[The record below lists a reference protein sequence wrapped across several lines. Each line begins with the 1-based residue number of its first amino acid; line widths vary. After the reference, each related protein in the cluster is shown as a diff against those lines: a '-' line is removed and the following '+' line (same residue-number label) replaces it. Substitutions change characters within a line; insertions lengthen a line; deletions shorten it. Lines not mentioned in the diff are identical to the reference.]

1 MSASELLS
9 STSNTSVK
17 KQKGKDKPE
26 DALETD
32 ADVKRQEAKMKRE
45 RLVTRLALGVS
56 LPSGLQ
62 LQPQDRWEA
71 FLVRA
76 ERRLRMQLTLST
88 IVLFSSILFI
98 ASAHFTQPHPLTS
111 TASYKAFLVT
121 AFLSSGS
128 LVHIIC
134 TIPRIRVILQRPVFP
149 LLWLSVGIAFNVSA
163 SPSMMVTLALISW
176 EQTSSVGLLIFCI
189 VFTVLLTILCI
200 LADIFLDTITT
211 SHDV

>member
-1 MSASELLS
+1 MHPSTTLSASELLP

-17 KQKGKDKPE
+17 KREGKDKPE

-32 ADVKRQEAKMKRE
+32 ADVKRQEAKIKRE

-56 LPSGLQ
+56 LPSGLE

-76 ERRLRMQLTLST
+76 ETRLRMQLTLST
-88 IVLFSSILFI
+88 IIIFSSILFI

-111 TASYKAFLVT
+111 TASYKALLVT

-128 LVHIIC
+128 LVHSIC
-134 TIPRIRVILQRPVFP
+134 IIPRIRVIFLQRPGFP
-149 LLWLSVGIAFNVSA
+149 LLWLSVGIPFNVSA

-189 VFTVLLTILCI
+189 VFTVLLTILFI
-200 LADIFLDTITT
+200 LADIF
-211 SHDV
+211 S